1 MAEEKDTPQPNEVV
15 APTPAE
21 VKRGPSDRPVPQ
33 QANAFTFDQLRYMAA
48 MIVESRLFPDIKS
61 QPDAFALVMLCHA
74 DGLHPM
80 NAVREFHF
88 FAGKPTLKAEAVLA
102 RFQRR
107 GGQVKWVKSDDKGAT
122 ARFYTPGVKQYVE
135 ISWGAANAQRAGLLN
150 KDNYKHHPEA
160 MYRARCVT
168 AGVRAADPGA
178 ILGYQSKEEA
188 EEVYEQHRPPDQPPT
203 LAGDRPTTSLPKPRE
218 KPKPKVVEPESKPP
232 DTGTEPLN
240 STTEH
245 PATATDTNEVV
256 EPESDKPEDTEP
268 QEEPVLFPENGEEE
282 EL

>member
-1 MAEEKDTPQPNEVV
+1 
-15 APTPAE
+15 
-21 VKRGPSDRPVPQ
+21 
-33 QANAFTFDQLRYMAA
+33 MAA

-61 QPDAFALVMLCHA
+61 KPDAFALVMLCHA

-107 GGQVKWVKSDDKGAT
+107 GGQVEWVKSDDKGAT

-188 EEVYEQHRPPDQPPT
+188 EEVYEQHRQPDQPPT
-203 LAGDRPTTSLPKPRE
+203 LAGDRPTTSLPKP
-218 KPKPKVVEPESKPP
+218 EPEPDKPADKP
-232 DTGTEPLN
+232 
-240 STTEH
+240 
-245 PATATDTNEVV
+245 EVV